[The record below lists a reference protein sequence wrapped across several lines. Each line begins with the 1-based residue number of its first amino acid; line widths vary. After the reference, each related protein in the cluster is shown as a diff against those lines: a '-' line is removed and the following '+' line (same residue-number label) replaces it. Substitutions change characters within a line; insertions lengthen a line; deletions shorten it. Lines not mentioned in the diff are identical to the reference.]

1 MQTKFRIKDLSSH
14 INFWFSFS
22 SINVPLRT
30 IVTKRR
36 RLLVKQVWRT
46 WGCDA
51 MQCTKNHRY
60 RMQLR
65 ERRCFP
71 RFAYIYRYVYA
82 RICARVHIYVLRV
95 FSVVCTPKNRATD
108 SLFPVWIFI
117 RAGPK
122 IDYDSSKQSKES
134 LILSTR
140 FPSLTS
146 LNGNY
151 F

>member
-71 RFAYIYRYVYA
+71 RFAYVYMRGSARACIYMCCVYSPS
-82 RICARVHIYVLRV
+82 CAHPKIEQPTLCSLSGFLLGLGRKLITIRRNNR
-95 FSVVCTPKNRATD
+95 KNR
-108 SLFPVWIFI
+108 LHYQH
-117 RAGPK
+117 G
-122 IDYDSSKQSKES
+122 
-134 LILSTR
+134 

>member
-1 MQTKFRIKDLSSH
+1 MQTKFRIKDLSSN

-71 RFAYIYRYVYA
+71 RFAYVYMRGSARACIYMCCVYSP
-82 RICARVHIYVLRV
+82 
-95 FSVVCTPKNRATD
+95 FVCTPKNRATD

-134 LILSTR
+134 LTLSTR